1 MDLTLGARRWSAWR
15 RPALPSRFPYELVEA
30 ALIVLLAVQCARL
43 VWAVAA
49 PLGPIGNWS
58 MGTGA
63 GDANAAATLARF
75 DPFFRLA
82 PVAGT
87 AVVTSAPVKLF
98 GVRLDQATGR
108 GSAII
113 ATPDGVQSSFAVG
126 DAIMPGLI
134 LKAVMIDHVT
144 IDRGGVTEQL
154 FLDQSVAAPVAQTG
168 AAPSLGAPPALVA
181 APDIPALRAG
191 IAFAPRLESGQVTG
205 FVVSPGGTGEVFR
218 AIGFLPGDVV
228 TAVNGRSIKTAQ
240 EASDAL
246 ASVSPGSTVQF
257 GVERSGKNTT
267 ISARTG
273 Q

>member
-30 ALIVLLAVQCARL
+30 ALIVLLAIQCARL
-43 VWAVAA
+43 VWAAFA

-58 MGTGA
+58 MAT
-63 GDANAAATLARF
+63 AATDATALARF

-82 PVAGT
+82 PVTGP

-134 LKAVMIDHVT
+134 LKAVMLDHVT
-144 IDRGGVTEQL
+144 IDRGGLVEQL
-154 FLDQSVAAPVAQTG
+154 FLDQSVAAPVAQPG
-168 AAPSLGAPPALVA
+168 AAPPAGAMPSPVVA
-181 APDIPALRAG
+181 PNVAALRAG
-191 IAFAPRLESGQVTG
+191 INFAPRLESGQVTG
-205 FVVSPGGTGEVFR
+205 FVVSPGGAGDVFR

-228 TAVNGRSIKTAQ
+228 TAINGRSVKTAQ

-246 ASVSPGSTVQF
+246 ASVSPGSTIQF

-273 Q
+273 L